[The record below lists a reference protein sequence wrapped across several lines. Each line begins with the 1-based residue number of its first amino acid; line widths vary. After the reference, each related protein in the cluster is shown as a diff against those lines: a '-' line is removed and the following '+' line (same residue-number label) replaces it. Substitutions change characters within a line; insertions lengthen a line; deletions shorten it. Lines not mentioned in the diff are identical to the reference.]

1 MEMLHLWKLLDN
13 ISLLAVIKM
22 KIIVKAERNLQLLR
36 AIHAIRDPIRPSL
49 LLQFLANYFLIAHN
63 LFTSVP
69 A

>member
-13 ISLLAVIKM
+13 ILLLAVIKM
-22 KIIVKAERNLQLLR
+22 KIIVKAERNLQLLQ
-36 AIHAIRDPIRPSL
+36 AIYAIRDPIRPSL
-49 LLQFLANYFLIAHN
+49 LLQFLANYFLITYN